1 VKKITEVPLYGSENE
16 RRRSTLAGRFV
27 MATHALSDEQI
38 AWLLRNENQDRIPE
52 LLQMVAT
59 FSHDQRLAL
68 PEAVKDDSR
77 GMPVPSDLAQHWEK
91 RWKDVWEIKA
101 DFAGL
106 IVPKPPTLYRA
117 RLVLM
122 HEKGSNSPELLYRK
136 NEKLMKGTCTHWK
149 YCSESLD
156 EKVPTHN
163 FTGTFGCWVED
174 ADEAPF
180 GNLAGINFHA
190 NAVRELRQFGVR
202 TTTLPVRLALG
213 ADVYLE
219 NDSKKQLDMNVTTTC
234 AESET
239 ADGSVPFVDFGRGRG
254 GVCVN
259 DCCPGGAG
267 GGGTRFRRAVYP
279 VQSS

>member
-1 VKKITEVPLYGSENE
+1 MKKIKAS
-16 RRRSTLAGRFV
+16 
-27 MATHALSDEQI
+27 AL
-38 AWLLRNENQDRIPE
+38 
-52 LLQMVAT
+52 
-59 FSHDQRLAL
+59 
-68 PEAVKDDSR
+68 

-106 IVPKPPTLYRA
+106 IIPKPPTLFHT

-122 HEKGSNSPELLYRK
+122 HEKGSSSPELLYRK
-136 NEKLMKGTCTHWK
+136 NEKLMKCTCTHWK

-239 ADGSVPFVDFGRGRG
+239 AGGAVPLVDFRRERGK
-254 GVCVN
+254 VCV
-259 DCCPGGAG
+259 GGWSPVSADG
-267 GGGTRFRRAVYP
+267 FIRFRRAVYP
-279 VQSS
+279 VQSSSLP

>member
-1 VKKITEVPLYGSENE
+1 M
-16 RRRSTLAGRFV
+16 LASNAGVFPDDQV
-27 MATHALSDEQI
+27 EYF
-38 AWLLRNENQDRIPE
+38 LRNENRGQLPE
-52 LLQMVAT
+52 LLSLV
-59 FSHDQRLAL
+59 SRLGRDQRLAL

-106 IVPKPPTLYRA
+106 IIPKPPTLFHA
-117 RLVLM
+117 RLTLM
-122 HEKGSNSPELLYRK
+122 HEKGSNSPELLYRG
-136 NEKLMKGTCTHWK
+136 NEKLMSGTCKHWK
-149 YCSESLD
+149 YCSKSLD
-156 EKVPTHN
+156 KKVPTHN

-180 GNLAGINFHA
+180 GNLGGINLHT

-219 NDSKKQLDMNVTTTC
+219 NDSKKQLDMDVVTMC